1 MRFKAVNIKYDT
13 DGKKVKGLPKSMTLN
28 RDYLSLEDVETNG
41 ADEISDRTDWCVF
54 GFDVEEV
61 K

>member
-28 RDYLSLEDVETNG
+28 RDYLSLEDVETND
-41 ADEISDRTDWCVF
+41 ADEISDRTD
-54 GFDVEEV
+54 
-61 K
+61 